1 MYVKIPHWYIILYR
15 NFGDII
21 LNVIYI
27 FLDNQWQCVLPHQLL
42 KGAWRQEMKH
52 TMKWNWFETKTK
64 YLQDVYCHQTK
75 QIFFTPSIFVCI
87 FVCSF
92 VCGFVFIFVCIFV
105 YIFVCTFVCT
115 LVCIFVCIICFIF
128 VLNSIQWLIF
138 KNMNMKFKFNSEI
151 YINFFASKISN
162 EMVQWFFK
170 DILNLN

>member
-1 MYVKIPHWYIILYR
+1 MHVKIPHWYIILYR
-15 NFGDII
+15 KFEDII

-87 FVCSF
+87 FV
-92 VCGFVFIFVCIFV
+92 FI
-105 YIFVCTFVCT
+105 YVCTF
-115 LVCIFVCIICFIF
+115 VCIFVCIVCFIF

-170 DILNLN
+170 DILHFN